1 MLRCYALAA
10 SLILVTLSSGLE
22 GARARARAED
32 KSDCSLTT
40 TRTACAGQAA
50 ESYKKCDGK
59 QSCTKATP
67 ADSEQACQAAAVA
80 SCSNDRPTI
89 TKSKVITATWKGKA
103 LKNKAGQADQCAD
116 YAKKEAEFNKCE
128 KK

>member
-1 MLRCYALAA
+1 MLRAYALAA
-10 SLILVTLSSGLE
+10 SLTMVTLSFGL
-22 GARARARAED
+22 AAAPARAED

-40 TRTACAGQAA
+40 TRTACAGQEA

-59 QSCTKATP
+59 QSCAKATP

-80 SCSNDRPTI
+80 ACSNDRLTV
-89 TKSKVITATWKGKA
+89 TKSKVVTAMWKGKA
-103 LKNKAGQADQCAD
+103 LKNKGGQTDMCAD
-116 YAKKEAEFNKCE
+116 YAKKDTEFNKCE